1 MDTITIGQGYSVKFI
16 GAQMLVM
23 RAGDDP
29 YLIDIA
35 SVKQGEILPRT
46 TDEPVK
52 WDFGNG
58 EQASDT
64 P

>member
-1 MDTITIGQGYSVKFI
+1 MDTIIIGQGYSLKFI

-23 RAGDDP
+23 RAGESP

-35 SVKQGEILPRT
+35 SVKQGEILPRG
-46 TDEPVK
+46 TDKPVK
-52 WDFGNG
+52 WDFENG
-58 EQASDT
+58 EQTTDT